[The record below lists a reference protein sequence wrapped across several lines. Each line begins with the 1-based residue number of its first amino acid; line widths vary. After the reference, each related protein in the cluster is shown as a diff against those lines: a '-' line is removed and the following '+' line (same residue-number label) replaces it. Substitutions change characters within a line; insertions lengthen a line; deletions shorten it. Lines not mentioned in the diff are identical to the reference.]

1 MASVSPTKKLMKKP
15 EAKPA
20 AAAPAPA
27 PAAAK
32 AAPAAK
38 KAPSPKVVEKAAAPA
53 EAEQVNAVETP
64 EVESN
69 DMIVQ
74 TAKEVENIKE
84 AKAFEMIPRLMDDN
98 DRNSFRLGG
107 YLSKIQAEGWF
118 LNKGYEN
125 FKAYVEAECSIKY
138 RKAMYLIGIYNGL
151 VAAQI
156 PWSKVQHLGWTKLK
170 ELAGILTAENV
181 DEWVTVAESMTALQ
195 LIDYI
200 AKQTAGNDASN
211 STENGDGSSN
221 VTTMTFKLHKDQKES
236 VEEALQKAKHASGTE
251 VNGAALE
258 YICLD
263 YLGSAPKVVNLT
275 ELMKTKALEDVLQSL
290 QEAFPTLV
298 MQASLY
304 DTVEE
309 AQAAQAEIDA
319 AAAGDDNGGEAGG
332 EAGAEQQVAEEAAT

>member
-1 MASVSPTKKLMKKP
+1 MATASPTKKLMKVKS
-15 EAKPA
+15 AAAAPA
-20 AAAPAPA
+20 AAAPAA
-27 PAAAK
+27 PAVK
-32 AAPAAK
+32 KAPAAK
-38 KAPSPKVVEKAAAPA
+38 TVEKAA
-53 EAEQVNAVETP
+53 EAVQQDENVVETP
-64 EVESN
+64 EVPSEAG

-74 TAKEVENIKE
+74 TAKEVENLKE
-84 AKAFEMIPRLMDDN
+84 AKAFDSVPRLMSDIEQN
-98 DRNSFRLGG
+98 YFKLGG

-156 PWSKVQHLGWTKLK
+156 PWSKVSHLGWTKLK
-170 ELAGILTAENV
+170 ELAGILNNDNV
-181 DEWVTVAESMTALQ
+181 DEWVTVAENMTALQ

-200 AKQTAGNDASN
+200 AKQTAGTDASN
-211 STENGDGSSN
+211 STDAAQTDAAK
-221 VTTMTFKLHKDQKES
+221 VTTMTFKLHADQKES
-236 VEEALQKAKHASGTE
+236 VEEALAKAKHASGTE

-275 ELMKTKALEDVLQSL
+275 DVMKTKALEDVLQSL

-298 MQASLY
+298 MQASVY
-304 DTVEE
+304 ETVEE

-319 AAAGDDNGGEAGG
+319 AQAAAAEEG
-332 EAGAEQQVAEEAAT
+332 AGAVEAAAEAEQPA